1 MDAAGR
7 HEQSKAPPDLA
18 DIAFFIREVSRQQTT
33 GSTRLVGQ
41 CSSHAK
47 CCLACD
53 RFVELRPSR
62 VSSTDMSSISS
73 SEERPKII
81 LIRSAPSLHDSS
93 KAADSIHLHAF
104 SERPASYVH
113 LLAAAPPCV
122 SQATCFT
129 KSSLSIYLCGAKA
142 IIFPVT
148 QPHGSTCQMETRTL
162 KMRN

>member
-18 DIAFFIREVSRQQTT
+18 DIAFFIREVSRRHTT
-33 GSTRLVGQ
+33 GSTRHVGQ

-62 VSSTDMSSISS
+62 VSSTDMLS

-93 KAADSIHLHAF
+93 KAADSIHLQAF
-104 SERPASYVH
+104 SKRPASYVH

-148 QPHGSTCQMETRTL
+148 QPNGSTCQMETRTL